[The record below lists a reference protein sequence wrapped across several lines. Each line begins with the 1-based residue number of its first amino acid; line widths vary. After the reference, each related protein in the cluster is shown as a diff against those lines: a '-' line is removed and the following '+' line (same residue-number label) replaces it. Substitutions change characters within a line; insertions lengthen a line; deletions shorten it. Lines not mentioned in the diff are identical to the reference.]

1 MQVTRADAATRGHI
15 RGKDAPVRVFDFMK
29 GVGND
34 AMKACIGEPLYEKP
48 LQDVDALFGRQWGRT
63 RAR

>member
-1 MQVTRADAATRGHI
+1 MQVTSAHAASRGHI
-15 RGKDAPVRVFDFMK
+15 RSKDAPVRVLDFMK

-34 AMKACIGEPLYEKP
+34 AVEARIGEPLYEKP
-48 LQDVDALFGRQWGRT
+48 LQDVDAMFGCQWV

>member
-1 MQVTRADAATRGHI
+1 MQVTRAHAASRGHI
-15 RGKDAPVRVFDFMK
+15 RSKDAPVRVLDFMK

-34 AMKACIGEPLYEKP
+34 AVAARIGEPLYEKP
-48 LQDVDALFGRQWGRT
+48 LQDVDAMFGCQWV